1 MKFLKYTLLGLIGLV
16 VLLAVA
22 GFAIPPQFKVVRSIN
37 ITAPMIKIYP
47 MVYDP
52 KAWAKW
58 SVWYRRDPAIKT
70 TYSGASAGVGAKWAW
85 ESASQGNGG
94 MEMTRADFD
103 KLITYKLFL
112 ADFEGAMEG
121 RFEFEPQGAAVKVTW
136 STEGNVGN
144 NPFMRYFAL
153 LMDRFIGPDFEAG
166 LKNLKEIAERP

>member
-70 TYSGASAGVGAKWAW
+70 TYSDPPAGVGAKWAW

-103 KLITYKLFL
+103 KLIAYKLFL
-112 ADFEGAMEG
+112 ADIEGAMEG
-121 RFEFEPQGAAVKVTW
+121 CFEFEPQGSAVKVTW

-153 LMDRFIGPDFEAG
+153 FMDRMIGPDFEAG